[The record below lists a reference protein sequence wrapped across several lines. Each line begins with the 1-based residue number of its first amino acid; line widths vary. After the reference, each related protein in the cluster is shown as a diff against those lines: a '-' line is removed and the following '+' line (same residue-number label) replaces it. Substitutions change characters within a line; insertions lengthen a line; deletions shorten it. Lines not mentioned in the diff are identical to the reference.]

1 MRHTLKIWPAWYVD
15 VATGL
20 KTFEYRKNDREFE
33 VGDLLIL
40 LEYDPTDKGGTYTGR
55 AVARRITYITKG
67 APIPA
72 GYCILGIEVIA

>member
-20 KTFEYRKNDREFE
+20 KTFEYRKDDRGFE

-40 LEYDPTDKGGTYTGR
+40 LEYKPDVVSGAYTGR

-67 APIPA
+67 APIPV